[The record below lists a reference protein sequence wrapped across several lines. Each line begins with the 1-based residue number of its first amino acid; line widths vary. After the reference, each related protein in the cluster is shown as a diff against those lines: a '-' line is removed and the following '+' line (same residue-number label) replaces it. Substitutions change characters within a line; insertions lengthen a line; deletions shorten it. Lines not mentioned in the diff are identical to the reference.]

1 AHKPMPTVALS
12 FSSHSSAMRRYL
24 ASSGE
29 SVFHIL
35 LTNLYGITRLEEGS
49 PPGSAQRPKASAA
62 SDHTRRAPI
71 ARHGDLCCGQ
81 HPALCPQK
89 PPRLR
94 LRREPTAGS
103 PSPTAAPGLRGR
115 RASTRSG
122 IRLLQSLGLE
132 RLPRGVLK
140 SGPLRARLLLGQSVF
155 SRLVGGHAFPG
166 SHRHDHHGWFSPDR
180 CLSVN
185 DPVSTFC
192 AHIIIVRPAPLL
204 VVHDLGV
211 ILRVIDMKLAAPRFS
226 KDFGIMDLHRNTSG
240 LSLRQVFELVDQL
253 LLDRSG
259 EVGDVVLLDSAVEAN
274 FVAAR
279 HEYSSIRFSCRCRT
293 P

>member
-1 AHKPMPTVALS
+1 VVVGRLFDAPDRVGPQVLELQAVRGGVVWLVVRGRFGAHGLHHGTRGRHESVTTVSAHKPMPTVALS

-49 PPGSAQRPKASAA
+49 PPGSAQRPRASAA

-140 SGPLRARLLLGQSVF
+140 SGPLRA
-155 SRLVGGHAFPG
+155 
-166 SHRHDHHGWFSPDR
+166 
-180 CLSVN
+180 
-185 DPVSTFC
+185 
-192 AHIIIVRPAPLL
+192 
-204 VVHDLGV
+204 
-211 ILRVIDMKLAAPRFS
+211 
-226 KDFGIMDLHRNTSG
+226 
-240 LSLRQVFELVDQL
+240 
-253 LLDRSG
+253 
-259 EVGDVVLLDSAVEAN
+259 
-274 FVAAR
+274 
-279 HEYSSIRFSCRCRT
+279 
-293 P
+293 